1 MAMNYQALVHQCS
14 YALGSFGDWAA
25 ITARYAI
32 FNVENARYNLPNNW
46 RDCSIGIA
54 DIVNGDL
61 NLQDIYKRA
70 VKHFNIHLIWTGV
83 GKTDMALA
91 IGSFDEDYQALV
103 PIHES
108 MEIEDVRLQIMNVI
122 RKMCEDFCDDTYIV
136 CWYMNA

>member
-1 MAMNYQALVHQCS
+1 MNYQALVHQCS
-14 YALGSFGDWAA
+14 YALGSFGDWAS
-25 ITARYAI
+25 ITARYALC
-32 FNVENARYNLPNNW
+32 NVEDARYNLPNNW

-54 DIVNGDL
+54 DIVNGDM
-61 NLQDIYKRA
+61 NLHDIYKRA

-122 RKMCEDFCDDTYIV
+122 SNMCEDFCDDSYII